1 MTINIMQNDIAE
13 MEENTVVNE
22 GSKRVYYSIGEV
34 AKMLGENT
42 SLIRFWSD
50 TFHQKVNPVRNK
62 KGNRLYSPQDVET
75 LKLIHMMVN
84 IEGLTLE
91 GVAKRLQNESKG
103 NMNKL
108 RALEALYK
116 IRNRLEAIHKSM

>member
-1 MTINIMQNDIAE
+1 

>member
-1 MTINIMQNDIAE
+1 

-50 TFHQKVNPVRNK
+50 TFHPKVNPVRNK

>member
-1 MTINIMQNDIAE
+1 
-13 MEENTVVNE
+13 MEENTVGNE
-22 GSKRVYYSIGEV
+22 ESKRVYYSIGEV

-50 TFHQKVNPVRNK
+50 TFYPKVNPVRNR
-62 KGNRLYSPQDVET
+62 KGNRLYSPHDVET

-91 GVAKRLQNESKG
+91 GVAKRLQNETKG
-103 NMNKL
+103 NMDRL
-108 RALEALYK
+108 RAIEALYK
-116 IRNRLEAIHKSM
+116 IRSRLEDIKKSM